1 MCSNT
6 LKMFSNTKKLH
17 NFINYVYLLY
27 MKKNYTIKD
36 IAELANVSKGT
47 VDRVLHK
54 RGKVS
59 QKALDSVNAIL
70 SEIDYQPNLIARNLK
85 NNKAYRV
92 CILLPNPKSD
102 AYWIPCMDGINDAKN
117 EFKSFNV
124 IVETYFFEPN
134 STSSF
139 FETNEILL
147 ESNPDAVLLVP
158 LFYKETLEVIDNYNS
173 LGIIS
178 GTFNNQIKSKRI
190 NSFVGQNLF
199 QSGRVAARLLDLL
212 INEGLIAIIH
222 IDEEYENALHMQE
235 KEQGFRNYFKD
246 NNHKKIHLKTLNLKY
261 PNLKQALIDFLN
273 NNSNLKGIFITTSKS
288 YQIAAILSEMKNKK
302 ISIVGYDLLKQNIE
316 FLNNKL
322 IDFLIHQNPK
332 RQAFIGTS
340 ALIEH
345 LIFDKK
351 IEKEVLLPIEIIN
364 SENARDYIL

>member
-1 MCSNT
+1 
-6 LKMFSNTKKLH
+6 
-17 NFINYVYLLY
+17 
-27 MKKNYTIKD
+27 MKKNYRIKD
-36 IAELANVSKGT
+36 IAQLANVSKGT

-54 RGKVS
+54 RGNVS
-59 QKALDSVNAIL
+59 KKALDSVNAVL

-92 CILLPNPKSD
+92 CILMPNPNSD
-102 AYWIPCMDGINDAKN
+102 PYWIPCIEGINDAKI

-134 STSSF
+134 STISF
-139 FETNEILL
+139 LDTNEILL
-147 ESNPDAVLLVP
+147 KSTPDAVLLVP
-158 LFYKETLEVIDNYNS
+158 LFYKETLKVIDNYNS

-199 QSGRVAARLLDLL
+199 QSGKVAAKLLDLIL
-212 INEGLIAIIH
+212 DEGLIAIIH

-235 KEQGFRNYFKD
+235 KEKGFRNYFLENKD
-246 NNHKKIHLKTLNLKY
+246 RKFNLKTLYLKH
-261 PNLKQALIDFLN
+261 PNFKRTLIDFLK
-273 NNSNLKGIFITTSKS
+273 SETDLKGIFITTSKS
-288 YQIAAILSEMKNKK
+288 YQIAEVLSKMNDTKK
-302 ISIVGYDLLKQNIE
+302 AIVGYDLLEQNID
-316 FLNNKL
+316 FLQSKY

-340 ALIEH
+340 ALVEH

-364 SENARDYIL
+364 SENVIDYIL